1 MGVVAVV
8 GVEGGVLVGYN
19 RLCGV
24 ICGVDLEMFLSEWAA
39 LCFLFVSCCCGSGPG
54 HDIALLVPGWAYRL
68 DEEASKTIYCTSV
81 ALSRCSLCHFI
92 L

>member
-39 LCFLFVSCCCGSGPG
+39 LCFLFF
-54 HDIALLVPGWAYRL
+54 LLLLWFWPWP
-68 DEEASKTIYCTSV
+68 
-81 ALSRCSLCHFI
+81 
-92 L
+92 

>member
-1 MGVVAVV
+1 MAAV

-24 ICGVDLEMFLSEWAA
+24 ISSVDLEMFFCQNGQHCVSSLSR
-39 LCFLFVSCCCGSGPG
+39 CGSGPG
-54 HDIALLVPGWAYRL
+54 QDIALLIPGWACRL
-68 DEEASKTIYCTSV
+68 NEKASKTIYCTSV
-81 ALSRCSLCHFI
+81 ALSRCPLCHFI